1 MAGWWRRNAWGLALL
16 VPAMAAVSVAPY
28 LQVYDSFLARQERQ
42 PVVPEAGAGRWVTF
56 SDTRMRLVE
65 LSDESTLP
73 TYDDRTTPAPSGFR
87 VVKAVLEFDGVPDN
101 QGLQACRLFLEST
114 AGERYSEKPT
124 ELTSVDTVSLPD
136 GGCTPETDYSIP
148 TASASPGASPKPSPI
163 PSGARGTWRTVCYF
177 AMPLTAYPS
186 GVRVSIA
193 SELPRYA
200 LLK

>member
-1 MAGWWRRNAWGLALL
+1 MAGWWRRNGWGLALL
-16 VPAMAAVSVAPY
+16 VPAMSAVAVPAY
-28 LQVYDSFLARQERQ
+28 LTIGKQSLDYHEH
-42 PVVPEAGAGRWVTF
+42 EAVTPGAGHWVEF

-65 LSDESTLP
+65 LADEKVLP
-73 TYDDRTTPAPSGFR
+73 TYDDKTTPAPSGLR
-87 VVKAVLEFDGVPDN
+87 VVRVVLEFDGSPEN
-101 QGLQACRLFLEST
+101 LGLQACRLFLEST

-124 ELTSVDTVSLPD
+124 ELTNVDKVSLPD
-136 GGCTPETDYSIP
+136 GGCTPEDTRFDTRSP
-148 TASASPGASPKPSPI
+148 APGASPKPSPI

-200 LLK
+200 VLK